1 MKTAR
6 KALMLVLCAALLVS
20 ATVMGTLAYLQDTT
34 EVVANT
40 FAVGQVKIDLDE
52 AMVDEYGIKAEYD
65 GRVKANTYKL
75 IPGHTY
81 TKDPTVHVEEGSEV
95 SYVFVKVEN
104 GIEAIE
110 AEGDTT
116 IAAQIDANGWAVL
129 EDVENVFY
137 KENVD
142 AREGAVELVVF
153 ESFVIADNAELV
165 DYASAQAQVNITA
178 YAIQADGFDSA
189 AAAWAAGAFA

>member
-34 EVVANT
+34 EVVENT
-40 FAVGQVKIDLDE
+40 FSVGQVKIDLDE
-52 AMVDEYGIKAEYD
+52 AEVDVYGEAVE
-65 GRVKANTYKL
+65 GAARVKANNYKL

-104 GIEAIE
+104 GIADIE
-110 AEGDTT
+110 AADNT
-116 IAAQIDANGWAVL
+116 IAAQIAANGWTALGGV
-129 EDVENVFY
+129 DNVFY
-137 KENVD
+137 QAGVD
-142 AREGAVELVVF
+142 AREDAVDLVVF

-165 DYASAQAQVNITA
+165 GYANAQVNITA
-178 YAIQADGFDSA
+178 YAIQADGFDTA
-189 AAAWAAGAFA
+189 AAAWTAGAFA